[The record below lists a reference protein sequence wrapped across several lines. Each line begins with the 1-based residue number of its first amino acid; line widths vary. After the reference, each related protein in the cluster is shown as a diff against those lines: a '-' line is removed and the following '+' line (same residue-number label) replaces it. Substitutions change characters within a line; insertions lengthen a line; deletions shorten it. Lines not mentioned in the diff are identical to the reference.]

1 MKKLVLICTLVLTV
15 LGVNAQRKGDFLACT
30 GNNVN
35 VRTGPGLNYR
45 VQTHYDNQKVQLMK
59 GAGVGD
65 GYMNCEHET
74 GNCVLV
80 YEGKKQNG
88 FMLVSYLGE
97 GTNVQGWVSSQY
109 LRKVCPSCEGYP
121 KTYDDCDKEN
131 PRLLKVCKKCNGRGY

>member
-1 MKKLVLICTLVLTV
+1 MKKSVLICIMVLTA
-15 LGVNAQRKGDFLACT
+15 LGVNAQRKGDFL
-30 GNNVN
+30 
-35 VRTGPGLNYR
+35 
-45 VQTHYDNQKVQLMK
+45 LMK

-65 GYMNCEHET
+65 GYMDCEHET

-88 FMLVSYLGE
+88 FMLISFLGE
-97 GTNVQGWVSSQY
+97 GTNVHGWVSSKY

-131 PRLLKVCKKCNGRGY
+131 PCLLKVCKKCNGRGY

>member
-1 MKKLVLICTLVLTV
+1 MVLTA

-65 GYMNCEHET
+65 GDVIA
-74 GNCVLV
+74 GDVV
-80 YEGKKQNG
+80 
-88 FMLVSYLGE
+88 FDRDFLGV
-97 GTNVQGWVSSQY
+97 GSG
-109 LRKVCPSCEGYP
+109 
-121 KTYDDCDKEN
+121 D
-131 PRLLKVCKKCNGRGY
+131 RGEDGASGESE

>member
-1 MKKLVLICTLVLTV
+1 MKKLVLICIMVLTA

-45 VQTHYDNQKVQLMK
+45 VQTHYGNQKVQLMK

-65 GYMNCEHET
+65 GYMDCEHET
-74 GNCVLV
+74 CNCVLV

-88 FMLVSYLGE
+88 FMLISYLGE
-97 GTNVQGWVSSQY
+97 GMNIQGWVSSKY
-109 LRKVCPSCEGYP
+109 LCKVCPSCEGYP